1 MKFGILKTA
10 IENKMISSFVKNE
23 LTENFK
29 SFKTTILGNN
39 KLKKLYYIYDKLNE
53 NLGVDSNTANV
64 ILEELSNEVR
74 LLNLKESDF
83 KEVKKWIGSDVT
95 VNNYNEIDSYL
106 FSSLN
111 EIESKSVSKM
121 KIVEGLQ
128 KSKKVVTENKIPISS
143 ILKIAN
149 KSASEYLNNL
159 NESEKNEVLSL
170 LKESDENIKEKF
182 ESLKKEA
189 TEKLN
194 SIMSESE
201 DSNLKETINETIKS
215 IEDKQP
221 STIELLKLKN
231 LYNNILL

>member
-83 KEVKKWIGSDVT
+83 KEVKKWIGGDVT

-143 ILKIAN
+143 ILKIN
-149 KSASEYLNNL
+149 
-159 NESEKNEVLSL
+159 
-170 LKESDENIKEKF
+170 
-182 ESLKKEA
+182 
-189 TEKLN
+189 
-194 SIMSESE
+194 
-201 DSNLKETINETIKS
+201 
-215 IEDKQP
+215 
-221 STIELLKLKN
+221 
-231 LYNNILL
+231 